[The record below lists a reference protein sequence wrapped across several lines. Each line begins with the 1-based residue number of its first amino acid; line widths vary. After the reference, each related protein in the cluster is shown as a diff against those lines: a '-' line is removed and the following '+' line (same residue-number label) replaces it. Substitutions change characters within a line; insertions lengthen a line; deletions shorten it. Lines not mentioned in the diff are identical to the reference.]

1 MSEPRS
7 GLAQLAR
14 FVGWAVLLAGSLA
27 LLGWQPTARLA
38 GAAGVRA
45 MLAGI
50 GVALAASLVAM
61 VPVARARAAAVD
73 GRGRALLWSSL
84 LRFVGTLVVS
94 LVVVLGGWVVRGPF
108 LIWVGLGYLALLVA
122 DSAFAVRT
130 LGGAATSE
138 RSKVGE

>member
-1 MSEPRS
+1 MSESRS
-7 GLAQLAR
+7 GMAQLAR
-14 FVGWAVLLAGSLA
+14 FVGWAVLIAGSLA
-27 LLGWQPTARLA
+27 VLGWQPTARLT

-61 VPVARARAAAVD
+61 VPVARARAAAV
-73 GRGRALLWSSL
+73 GERGRALLWSSL

-108 LIWVGLGYLALLVA
+108 LIWVALGYLALLVA

-130 LGGAATSE
+130 LGGAATGV
-138 RSKVGE
+138 RSKLGD